1 MNSQNII
8 DTLNQIIDKQDI
20 SVASVARRMGKSSQ
34 ALNQQLNNNDMKVST
49 LLNVIEALHCDV
61 DITIIDRA
69 TKEEYKIWNM
79 MAIQIELST

>member
-1 MNSQNII
+1 MSSQNII

-69 TKEEYKIWNM
+69 TKEEYKI
-79 MAIQIELST
+79 

>member
-34 ALNQQLNNNDMKVST
+34 TLNQQLNNN
-49 LLNVIEALHCDV
+49 E
-61 DITIIDRA
+61 
-69 TKEEYKIWNM
+69 
-79 MAIQIELST
+79 QIERQRKNINYDIYRKRY